1 MEHRRHLY
9 QITAFSLLLL
19 SVLSFGYVSTFAN
32 IGHSKPDGQ
41 PYTVK
46 EFNVNAPVR
55 LNVRTSGGN
64 IRVESRNSNSNKVR
78 VEMYVRKGHRY
89 LTSGDTGLKGYDIDI
104 SQHGNEINAIAHQ
117 RGSIHFSFGNQPS
130 ISFVVYTP
138 KSVNGE
144 LHTSGGNISLRHLEG
159 SLNSRTSGG
168 EVKATDI
175 TGDFKLRT
183 SGGNITVHHQTGNLV
198 AHTSGGD
205 IDLTDANGKMDI
217 HTSGGEINLTDA
229 GGNITG
235 NTSGGSIH
243 ADIHKITN
251 HLSLKTSGGNIN
263 AKIPQG
269 QGYSLELRGESVHTN
284 LHDFNGTMRS
294 DKVEGTVRGGGP
306 KVTLRTSGGSIYLN
320 D

>member
-1 MEHRRHLY
+1 MENRRHY
-9 QITAFSLLLL
+9 FRITAFTLLLL
-19 SVLSFGYVSTFAN
+19 SVLSFGCVATFAN
-32 IGHSKPDGQ
+32 SNRSQPDGQ

-46 EFNVNAPVR
+46 EFNVNAPVN

-64 IRVESRNSNSNKVR
+64 ISVESRNSNSNKVR

-89 LTSGDTGLKGYDIDI
+89 LTAGDTDLKGYDIDI
-104 SQHGNEINAIAHQ
+104 SKHGNEINAISHQ
-117 RGSIHFSFGNQPS
+117 HGSIHFSFGSQLS

-138 KSVNGE
+138 KSVNGTV
-144 LHTSGGNISLRHLEG
+144 HTSGGDISLRHLEG
-159 SLNSRTSGG
+159 SLNSKTSGG
-168 EVKATDI
+168 EVEATDI
-175 TGDFKLRT
+175 TGDFSLKT

-205 IDLTDANGKMDI
+205 IDLTDANGKIDI

-229 GGNITG
+229 VGDITGKTSGGNIHA
-235 NTSGGSIH
+235 SIN
-243 ADIHKITN
+243 KITN
-251 HLSLKTSGGNIN
+251 QLYLKTSGGNIH
-263 AKIPQG
+263 AKIPQEK
-269 QGYSLELRGESVHTN
+269 GYSLELRGESVHTN

-306 KVTLRTSGGSIYLN
+306 KITLRTSGGSIYLN